1 MQISTIG
8 IDIGKNSFHFV
19 GFDARGG
26 IVVRRQCSR
35 TQLIRTLATLPPC
48 LVGMEACCGAHH
60 LGRILIA
67 QGHDVR
73 LIPPQYV
80 KPFVKSHKNDLLD
93 AEAIGEAVQRPTMRF
108 VPLKTMEQLDLQAI
122 HRLRTRLVARRTAV
136 INQMR
141 GFLLE
146 RGVTCPVG
154 REALVK
160 RFPEVLDNPALG
172 LSVRFCRL
180 LQQLR
185 DEWRLLDDDIEDVD
199 QEILSLARDDEACDR
214 LMQVPGIGPLTA
226 TALVAAVGNGAAFA
240 KGRDLAAWL
249 GLVPRQHST
258 GGKTVLRELV
268 NVAMP
273 ISGAC
278 SFMAHDPSAVIITRS
293 RIAWDDGSRVSRP
306 GPIRTWSSSRSRTNW
321 CERPRLSCSD
331 TPTTTGGSSR
341 MRDAW
346 SLRAAAHWRP

>member
-26 IVVRRQCSR
+26 IVIRRQCSR
-35 TQLIRTLATLPPC
+35 TQLVRALANVPPC

-122 HRLRTRLVARRTAV
+122 HRLRTRLVGRRTAV

-141 GFLLE
+141 GFYSSAASHVLSDE
-146 RGVTCPVG
+146 RRSLSGSPRCSTIPRWASRSASVGCSSNSATSGGSWTTTLKTSIKKSSASRVTMRPAIGSCRCLASARSRRRPSSLPSATARRLRRG
-154 REALVK
+154 AISPRGSGWCRGNIPREA
-160 RFPEVLDNPALG
+160 RPCYAASA
-172 LSVRFCRL
+172 SVGMPT
-180 LQQLR
+180 
-185 DEWRLLDDDIEDVD
+185 
-199 QEILSLARDDEACDR
+199 S
-214 LMQVPGIGPLTA
+214 GP
-226 TALVAAVGNGAAFA
+226 
-240 KGRDLAAWL
+240 
-249 GLVPRQHST
+249 S
-258 GGKTVLRELV
+258 
-268 NVAMP
+268 
-273 ISGAC
+273 
-278 SFMAHDPSAVIITRS
+278 SFMGPAPSAVIIGRSRTAWDGGSRISRRGPIPMLSPSRS
-293 RIAWDDGSRVSRP
+293 RI
-306 GPIRTWSSSRSRTNW
+306 NW
-321 CERPRLSCSD
+321 CERLGPFSSE
-331 TPTTTGGSSR
+331 TVTTTGDFSR
-341 MRDAW
+341 MRDVL
-346 SLRAAAHWRP
+346 SPRAITP

>member
-26 IVVRRQCSR
+26 IVIRRQCSP
-35 TQLIRTLATLPPC
+35 TQLVRALANVPPC

-108 VPLKTMEQLDLQAI
+108 VPLKTMAQLDLQAI
-122 HRLRTRLVARRTAV
+122 HRLRTRLVGRRTAV

-146 RGVTCPVG
+146 RGVTCPIG

-160 RFPEVLDNPALG
+160 RFPEVLDNPTLG

-180 LQQLR
+180 LKQLR
-185 DEWRLLDDDIEDVD
+185 DEWRLLDDNWYTLVEERIFKPLELHHSVVQPADALLHRATVGHFLNKDGANTRTSFAF
-199 QEILSLARDDEACDR
+199 LNPSFAPAGATA
-214 LMQVPGIGPLTA
+214 MLTA
-226 TALVAAVGNGAAFA
+226 
-240 KGRDLAAWL
+240 KDLATFAL
-249 GLVPRQHST
+249 AH
-258 GGKTVLRELV
+258 V
-268 NVAMP
+268 NDGV
-273 ISGAC
+273 GTNGYRL
-278 SFMAHDPSAVIITRS
+278 FSAASAR
-293 RIAWDDGSRVSRP
+293 
-306 GPIRTWSSSRSRTNW
+306 
-321 CERPRLSCSD
+321 
-331 TPTTTGGSSR
+331 R
-341 MRDAW
+341 MRRQTAV
-346 SLRAAAHWRP
+346 WRGIPGGGVGLGWWTFDKGI

>member
-8 IDIGKNSFHFV
+8 VDIGKNSFHFV

-26 IVVRRQCSR
+26 IVIRRQCSR
-35 TQLIRTLATLPPC
+35 PQLIRALANLPPC

-60 LGRILIA
+60 LGRILVA

-122 HRLRTRLVARRTAV
+122 HRLRTRLVRRRTAV
-136 INQMR
+136 INQLR

-146 RGVTCPVG
+146 RGVTFPIG
-154 REALVK
+154 RRVLIE

-185 DEWRLLDDDIEDVD
+185 DEWRLLDGAIHDVD

-240 KGRDLAAWL
+240 TGRDLSAWL
-249 GLVPRQHST
+249 GFGHKQARRFFAAVLDRDFIRANL
-258 GGKTVLRELV
+258 TVKRSHRLLQPEAFQ
-268 NVAMP
+268 N
-273 ISGAC
+273 
-278 SFMAHDPSAVIITRS
+278 AHRRS
-293 RIAWDDGSRVSRP
+293 HRLLAHRFQNRSKFSNAAILIEERSWRIAHRANQEG
-306 GPIRTWSSSRSRTNW
+306 
-321 CERPRLSCSD
+321 ER
-331 TPTTTGGSSR
+331 
-341 MRDAW
+341 
-346 SLRAAAHWRP
+346 

>member
-8 IDIGKNSFHFV
+8 IDIGKNSVHFV

-26 IVVRRQCSR
+26 IVIRRQCSR
-35 TQLIRTLATLPPC
+35 TQLIRALANLPPC

-60 LGRILIA
+60 LGRILVG

-80 KPFVKSHKNDLLD
+80 KPFVKSQKNDLRD

-146 RGVTCPVG
+146 RGVTVPIG
-154 REALVK
+154 RHVLVE

-172 LSVRFCRL
+172 PVRRL
-180 LQQLR
+180 RPAAAATR
-185 DEWRLLDDDIEDVD
+185 DEW
-199 QEILSLARDDEACDR
+199 
-214 LMQVPGIGPLTA
+214 
-226 TALVAAVGNGAAFA
+226 
-240 KGRDLAAWL
+240 
-249 GLVPRQHST
+249 
-258 GGKTVLRELV
+258 
-268 NVAMP
+268 
-273 ISGAC
+273 C
-278 SFMAHDPSAVIITRS
+278 S
-293 RIAWDDGSRVSRP
+293 
-306 GPIRTWSSSRSRTNW
+306 
-321 CERPRLSCSD
+321 
-331 TPTTTGGSSR
+331 
-341 MRDAW
+341 
-346 SLRAAAHWRP
+346 

>member
-26 IVVRRQCSR
+26 IVIRRQCSR
-35 TQLIRTLATLPPC
+35 TQLVRALANVPPC

-60 LGRILIA
+60 LGRMLIA

-146 RGVTCPVG
+146 RGVTFPIG

-249 GLVPRQHST
+249 GLVPR
-258 GGKTVLRELV
+258 
-268 NVAMP
+268 
-273 ISGAC
+273 
-278 SFMAHDPSAVIITRS
+278 FMAHDPSAVIITRS
-293 RIAWDDGSRVSRP
+293 RTAWDDGSRVSRP

-321 CERPRLSCSD
+321 CERPGLFCSE

-346 SLRAAAHWRP
+346 SPRATAHWRP

>member
-1 MQISTIG
+1 MQIATIG
-8 IDIGKNSFHFV
+8 IDIGKSSFHFV

-26 IVVRRQCSR
+26 IVARRQGSR
-35 TQLIRTLATLPPC
+35 PQLIRALANLPPC
-48 LVGMEACCGAHH
+48 LVGMEACCGAHY
-60 LGRILIA
+60 LGRILAA

-146 RGVTCPVG
+146 RGVAVPIG
-154 REALVK
+154 RCALGE

-185 DEWRLLDDDIEDVD
+185 DEWRLLDDDIDDAD
-199 QEILSLARDDEACDR
+199 QEIRSLAHADEACER

-258 GGKTVLRELV
+258 RGKTVLGR
-268 NVAMP
+268 
-273 ISGAC
+273 ISKRGNAYLRRFFIHGA
-278 SFMAHDPSAVIITRS
+278 RS
-293 RIAWDDGSRVSRP
+293 ICRYH
-306 GPIRTWSSSRSRTNW
+306 
-321 CERPRLSCSD
+321 RPRPHRLGRWLANLEARAHPNVVVVALANKLVR
-331 TPTTTGGSSR
+331 T
-341 MRDAW
+341 AW
-346 SLRAAAHWRP
+346 AVLQREVRYDGRLLANA

>member
-8 IDIGKNSFHFV
+8 IDIGKNSVHFV
-19 GFDARGG
+19 GFDARGA

-35 TQLIRTLATLPPC
+35 TQLIRALANLPPC

-60 LGRILIA
+60 LGRMLAA

-108 VPLKTMEQLDLQAI
+108 VPLKTMAQLDLQAI

-136 INQMR
+136 INQLR

-146 RGVTCPVG
+146 RGVTCPIG
-154 REALVK
+154 REALFK
-160 RFPEVLDNPALG
+160 RFPEVLDNPGLG

-214 LMQVPGIGPLTA
+214 LMHVPGIGPLTA

-240 KGRDLAAWL
+240 KGRDRAAWL

-258 GGKTVLRELV
+258 GGKTVLRGISKRGNAYLRRLFIHGARSVCRHHHQKPHRLGRWLTSLKARAHPNVVAVALANKLV
-268 NVAMP
+268 RTAW
-273 ISGAC
+273 
-278 SFMAHDPSAVIITRS
+278 AVLQRN
-293 RIAWDDGSRVSRP
+293 APYDG
-306 GPIRTWSSSRSRTNW
+306 
-321 CERPRLSCSD
+321 RLL
-331 TPTTTGGSSR
+331 
-341 MRDAW
+341 AN
-346 SLRAAAHWRP
+346 A